1 VNRQVWIKA
10 EQIARMVVKGI
21 PYTRIAVEMG
31 MSYDGLIRITR
42 QPEYLRVEESV
53 RAQVT
58 GKMDARLAKRAEMED
73 QLEDAIPEAMKV
85 LLDSVTKKRDLRAAL
100 ELMDRDPQRQFAKG
114 NQSQRPTASQPTLPQ
129 DILQSTVMAADIARD
144 QITRLAPDVA
154 QKSTTDLSELN

>member
-1 VNRQVWIKA
+1 
-10 EQIARMVVKGI
+10 MVVKGI
-21 PYTRIAVEMG
+21 SYTRIAVEMG

-114 NQSQRPTASQPTLPQ
+114 NTQRAVQPSPSLPQ
-129 DILQSTVMAADIARD
+129 DILQSTVAAADAARD
-144 QITRLAPDVA
+144 QITRLPADSKPI
-154 QKSTTDLSELN
+154 SDLN

>member
-1 VNRQVWIKA
+1 
-10 EQIARMVVKGI
+10 MVVKGI
-21 PYTRIAVEMG
+21 SYTRIAVEMG

-114 NQSQRPTASQPTLPQ
+114 NTQRAVQPSLSLPQ
-129 DILQSTVMAADIARD
+129 DILQSTVAAADAARD
-144 QITRLAPDVA
+144 QITRLPADATA
-154 QKSTTDLSELN
+154 QKSATDLPN